1 MTGGTIDDPF
11 TSDAVTIGIEAGAG
25 IGGGNALKVSK
36 LGNAN
41 TNAGVRVSVPVA
53 QYEQLGACFT
63 LKTVNGGTGNLFATL
78 QYACIQEHADNG
90 ISIVAKAAP
99 AARCRHESRCLHRV
113 RRISFQRQSAKSPG
127 LGDPCHPDVQP
138 VCPGEKWRALPR

>member
-1 MTGGTIDDPF
+1 M
-11 TSDAVTIGIEAGAG
+11 
-25 IGGGNALKVSK
+25 
-36 LGNAN
+36 
-41 TNAGVRVSVPVA
+41 PVA

-99 AARCRHESRCLHRV
+99 AAWDAVMKADAYTEYAEYRFNAN
-113 RRISFQRQSAKSPG
+113 RRK
-127 LGDPCHPDVQP
+127 VP
-138 VCPGEKWRALPR
+138 VWATHVILTFNLFARRKMACFTSITPALPPCKANAGS